1 MVCPRSSLIRFVMH
15 DNASTGRCHGAAI
28 EVIVSK
34 EVSVGG
40 KFGIKSGLAEEVQS
54 DGGLIEKSVLLAHRK
69 IGIGCGEAGNEVIL
83 ESLNCLLC
91 HITTMDVGWCQ
102 L

>member
-15 DNASTGRCHGAAI
+15 YDANTGRYYGAAI

-40 KFGIKSGLAEEVQS
+40 KFLINSGLTEDVQS
-54 DGGLIEKSVLLAHRK
+54 DGGLIEKLVPLAHRK
-69 IGIGCGEAGNEVIL
+69 IGIGC
-83 ESLNCLLC
+83 
-91 HITTMDVGWCQ
+91 
-102 L
+102 